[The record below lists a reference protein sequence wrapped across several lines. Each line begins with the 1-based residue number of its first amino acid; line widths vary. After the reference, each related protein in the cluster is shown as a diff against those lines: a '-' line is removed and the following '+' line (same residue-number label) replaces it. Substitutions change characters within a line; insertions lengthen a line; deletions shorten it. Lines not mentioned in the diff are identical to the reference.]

1 MAGCED
7 GRHGKPQEAARG
19 RIGNRASLAVPKDR
33 DRAARKRSSEPVSP
47 AVGRGFRDWKPR
59 GF

>member
-7 GRHGKPQEAARG
+7 GRHGKSRDAARG
-19 RIGNRASLAVPKDR
+19 NVGERASLPVPKAG
-33 DRAARKRSSEPVSP
+33 DRAARKRSSEPLSAP
-47 AVGRGFRDWKPR
+47 VGTGSDGWKPR